1 MKTIPNT
8 PPIRREIP
16 LSMAISEGFHGSRCL
31 SLCPPSPT
39 THREKSRQR
48 HPAAHVPVSAA
59 RRATASPRAARAAG
73 TLPGGRSGGDAK
85 YVPINYLKMW
95 VGCIYFVIHVFTSR
109 QVEYYARV
117 LFSTLGYVKMVCCL
131 MRIDQVLVGFL

>member
-1 MKTIPNT
+1 MKY
-8 PPIRREIP
+8 
-16 LSMAISEGFHGSRCL
+16 RCL
-31 SLCPPSPT
+31 WQFLKASTEADARLCVDKSGQCPPT

-95 VGCIYFVIHVFTSR
+95 VGCIYFVIHVFTRR